1 MKTIQFVGNRNKFFI
16 LSSALVLIVILFSF
30 IFGVQL
36 DIQFKGGTI
45 LEYTYSGEINPE
57 SVESIVETTSG
68 LEASVQTASS
78 TLTNDTHLVVNLP
91 SSAGLTSEEQE
102 AITTALQKEFADNSI
117 DVLEVSNV
125 DAVIGREFLMK
136 CLVAVA
142 LAFVLMII
150 YIAIRFRKIGGWS
163 AGIMGVIAL
172 LHDVLMVLGVFVIFK
187 IPLDENFIAVVLMIL
202 GYSINDTIVIYDRIR
217 ENKRLLGPKVSA
229 GELVNKSIN
238 ETLTRSINTTTA
250 TIIALLTI
258 CVVTIVCGV
267 SSIVSFVF
275 PMLVGMISG
284 AYSSICLAGPLWVTW
299 LEHKEKKVQ
308 QNKNS
313 GKRKK
318 K

>member
-1 MKTIQFVGNRNKFFI
+1 
-16 LSSALVLIVILFSF
+16 
-30 IFGVQL
+30 
-36 DIQFKGGTI
+36 
-45 LEYTYSGEINPE
+45 
-57 SVESIVETTSG
+57 
-68 LEASVQTASS
+68 
-78 TLTNDTHLVVNLP
+78 
-91 SSAGLTSEEQE
+91 
-102 AITTALQKEFADNSI
+102 
-117 DVLEVSNV
+117 
-125 DAVIGREFLMK
+125 
-136 CLVAVA
+136 
-142 LAFVLMII
+142 
-150 YIAIRFRKIGGWS
+150 
-163 AGIMGVIAL
+163 
-172 LHDVLMVLGVFVIFK
+172 
-187 IPLDENFIAVVLMIL
+187 MIL